1 MEIWDG
7 YYEDGTLAGIDLVR
21 GEEIPQGVYHLV
33 TQVLVRHEDGD
44 YLLMRRDPAKPN
56 FGGWWEATAGGAAL
70 KGEGSEACA
79 RRELREETGI
89 ETVAFI
95 LTHRVVE
102 KGRIYDCYLCVTG
115 WEKSAVVMQQGE
127 TVDFRWVGP
136 EEFAAFLDSEE
147 MIPAQ
152 RRRCREEF
160 KKRMERGE

>member
-7 YYEDGTLAGIDLVR
+7 YHADGTPAGVDLVR
-21 GEEIPQGVYHLV
+21 GEEIPEGVYHLV
-33 TQVLVRHEDGD
+33 TQILVRHEDED

-56 FGGWWEATAGGAAL
+56 FGGWWEATAGGAAW

-89 ETVAFI
+89 ETGAFT
-95 LTHRVVE
+95 LTHRVVD
-102 KGRIYDCYLCVTG
+102 GNGIYDCYLCVTD
-115 WEKSAVVMQQGE
+115 WDKNAIRLRERE
-127 TVDFRWVGP
+127 TVDFRWVSPG
-136 EEFAAFLDSEE
+136 EFAAFLDSEE

-152 RRRCREEF
+152 RERSREEL